1 MQASRQGP
9 IDRKR
14 PAFPFLTFR
23 ATPAVLPA
31 ARVAAWI
38 SIAVALVLGAWAGYE
53 PPFDAYTGVA
63 GLLIA
68 AFFLCVV
75 PWLLARWSGLV
86 DRYPRG
92 LLALGLA
99 DTLLML
105 VVLPVITN
113 VAALP
118 TLVLLVVTVVAVL
131 WMLVLRVRIW
141 TYLTGQDWVRC
152 LLLAVLLLGL
162 ETAAQYSLG

>member
-1 MQASRQGP
+1 MQASIAPMRA
-9 IDRKR
+9 
-14 PAFPFLTFR
+14 AFRFLTFR
-23 ATPAVLPA
+23 ASPA
-31 ARVAAWI
+31 ALPGSRAAASA
-38 SIAVALVLGAWAGYE
+38 SIAIALLLGAVAGFE
-53 PPFDAYTGVA
+53 PPLDVADSIA

-75 PWLLARWSGLV
+75 PWLLARWSGLRE
-86 DRYPRG
+86 RYPRG

-105 VVLPVITN
+105 VVLPVITH

-118 TLVLLVVTVVAVL
+118 TPVLLGVTVVAVL

-141 TYLTGQDWVRC
+141 TYLTGQGWVRC